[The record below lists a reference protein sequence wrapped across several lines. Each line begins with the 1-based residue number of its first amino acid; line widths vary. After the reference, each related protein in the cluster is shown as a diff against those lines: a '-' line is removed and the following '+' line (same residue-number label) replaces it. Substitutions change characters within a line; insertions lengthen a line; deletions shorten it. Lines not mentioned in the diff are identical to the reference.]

1 MQDGFTPA
9 YGASEEG
16 HTETL
21 ALLLA
26 NKANINA
33 ATEVQQ
39 FKIFKYLKV
48 IHNELE
54 DFNITGFFHITNS
67 FST

>member
-9 YGASEEG
+9 HAASEYG

-21 ALLLA
+21 ALVLA

-33 ATEVQQ
+33 SDEVQR
-39 FKIFKYLKV
+39 FKIFNYL
-48 IHNELE
+48 
-54 DFNITGFFHITNS
+54 
-67 FST
+67 

>member
-48 IHNELE
+48 IHN
-54 DFNITGFFHITNS
+54 
-67 FST
+67 

>member
-9 YGASEEG
+9 YVATEEG

-26 NKANINA
+26 NKANINI
-33 ATEVQQ
+33 ATARVQQ
-39 FKIFKYLKV
+39 FKMLKYL
-48 IHNELE
+48 
-54 DFNITGFFHITNS
+54 
-67 FST
+67 